1 MPMYVASRGITGRVV
16 GTSQKRT
23 EHETNK
29 QRVSLQHRLYVPC
42 MCSTCGGCL
51 LGMLIFSGGAALVV
65 LGFLAQFISDPE
77 LPLDDTSHLTTQMTN
92 NFTHAVIEKDVNMK
106 MHLKNL
112 AYFGAMVMAVGGF
125 VLIFVCVIVFETRDK
140 VFELMARKKI
150 TTLKKNP
157 NFYELIIES
166 LKLQEEDHYTG

>member
-1 MPMYVASRGITGRVV
+1 MYVASRGITGRVV
-16 GTSQKRT
+16 GTTQRPT

-51 LGMLIFSGGAALVV
+51 LGMIVFSGGAALVV

-77 LPLDDTSHLTTQMTN
+77 LPLDETSHVTTQTTSN
-92 NFTHAVIEKDVNMK
+92 YTHAVIQNDVDMK

-125 VLIFVCVIVFETRDK
+125 ILIFVCVIVFETRDK
-140 VFELMARKKI
+140 VFELMAHKRI
-150 TTLKKNP
+150 TTLKKSP

-166 LKLQEEDHYTG
+166 LKLQEENYTG